1 MAVAIAG
8 GEQLQARP
16 RWIGLAAWAIAG
28 INAFDCLFTLA
39 FLQLGLCEE
48 ANPFMRGLYDCSPW
62 TFAGAKLAMVN
73 LAVVL
78 LLRVSTLPLARIALS
93 LGASVYTL
101 LAAYELFGL
110 AVTLR

>member
-1 MAVAIAG
+1 
-8 GEQLQARP
+8 
-16 RWIGLAAWAIAG
+16 
-28 INAFDCLFTLA
+28 
-39 FLQLGLCEE
+39 
-48 ANPFMRGLYDCSPW
+48 
-62 TFAGAKLAMVN
+62 MVN